1 MYTLVK
7 FVIKFKT
14 PTALEPEND
23 DQLESELERIEE
35 SCIDDVET
43 LVKKWREEFPDMKIG
58 WDELVEDTPV
68 AGDE

>member
-23 DQLESELERIEE
+23 DQLVSELERIEE

-43 LVKKWREEFPDMKIG
+43 LVKKWREQFPDMKIR
-58 WDELVEDTPV
+58 WDELVEDSPV
-68 AGDE
+68 AGD